1 MPLRSTRPPA
11 DARSFLRATQLFGRL
26 DEVALAKVA
35 ETLEWEQIDGGE
47 TLFRQGDRGDA
58 LYLVVSGRLRVTVAR
73 DDGIELV
80 VREVGRG
87 ENVGEL
93 SVLTEEPR
101 SATVRAVRDT
111 DLARLTRERF
121 DHL

>member
-1 MPLRSTRPPA
+1 MALRSIPPPDDVRA
-11 DARSFLRATQLFGRL
+11 FLRATELFGRL

-35 ETLEWEQIDGGE
+35 ESLEWDQIDGGE
-47 TLFRQGDRGDA
+47 TLFRQGERGEA
-58 LYLVVSGRLRVTVAR
+58 LYIVVSGRLRVTVAR
-73 DDGIELV
+73 EDGSEWV

-101 SATVRAVRDT
+101 SATVSAVRDT
-111 DLARLTRERF
+111 DLARLT
-121 DHL
+121 